1 MGPSKEASQVS
12 PTIPAAVLWFTIWR
26 HMMVKQKGHKAGMA
40 AARAAKDNQFKAFQL
55 ELGLLSD
62 KDG

>member
-1 MGPSKEASQVS
+1 
-12 PTIPAAVLWFTIWR
+12 
-26 HMMVKQKGHKAGMA
+26 MVKQKGHKAGMA